1 MDIREVDCKQIIDS
15 YSVTCKVYVGD
26 KEIDVELP
34 EYIYNRIDT
43 YITEYEEWLR
53 SG

>member
-1 MDIREVDCKQIIDS
+1 MDKIIDS
-15 YSVTCKVYVGD
+15 YTVSCKVYVGE
-26 KEIDVELP
+26 KEIDVVLP
-34 EYIYNRIDT
+34 EYIYNRIDK